1 MVYRLNIYH
10 IYKNIVHWLML
21 HLYDCDQIVFF
32 CDQVEKRKNFIDD
45 SLKIKFRDFL
55 LFFFQDEIMAQRVIP
70 QSSIDSLSPSQS
82 SASFQSRRSY
92 GSRQSLDTLSS
103 SRSGRRYGL
112 FSKLGDGF
120 QLLFRRF
127 SRKYKSL
134 SQLEIQI
141 LSTITNYDREQILE
155 W

>member
-1 MVYRLNIYH
+1 
-10 IYKNIVHWLML
+10 
-21 HLYDCDQIVFF
+21 
-32 CDQVEKRKNFIDD
+32 
-45 SLKIKFRDFL
+45 
-55 LFFFQDEIMAQRVIP
+55 MAQRVIP

-82 SASFQSRRSY
+82 SASFQSRRPY